1 MDSIKTKTIQKYQPK
16 QQRVFSVEL
25 KKKLVEQ
32 IELKKLKVR
41 DVVNLYKVTESSVYR
56 WLQEYSTIKTT
67 GAKMVLESESHE
79 TKTDKLFQRIS
90 ELEQNVGKKQL
101 QIEFLE
107 KVIDLCSEE
116 LGYDVKKKCITM
128 Q

>member
-1 MDSIKTKTIQKYQPK
+1 M
-16 QQRVFSVEL
+16 
-25 KKKLVEQ
+25 
-32 IELKKLKVR
+32 
-41 DVVNLYKVTESSVYR
+41 VV
-56 WLQEYSTIKTT
+56 
-67 GAKMVLESESHE
+67 ESESHA
-79 TKTDKLFQRIS
+79 TKTDKLLQRIS

-101 QIEFLE
+101 QIEFLD